1 MIRLFQKKPNKLLI
15 NSCYDSIKRMT
26 LKENINIYGGFID
39 EHDYNKYKYPLQ
51 LSLFNISNTNWM
63 WRNYNDQFNT
73 ISYLIDDLKINTDY
87 GLIVTKKYNPILFF
101 QNELF
106 KYNNYKII
114 SIDIDYFKHLYIIN
128 KQMKDLN
135 LFYKYK

>member
-39 EHDYNKYKYPLQ
+39 EQNYNKYKNPIH
-51 LSLFNISNTNWM
+51 LSIKKVVTDKIM
-63 WRNYNDQFNT
+63 WQGYNEQFNT

-87 GLIVTKKYNPILFF
+87 GVIITKRFNPILFF
-101 QNELF
+101 QNDQ
-106 KYNNYKII
+106 NNFNY
-114 SIDIDYFKHLYIIN
+114 
-128 KQMKDLN
+128 
-135 LFYKYK
+135 